1 VLTSSDRYPSPDEG
15 IAHDTAPGL
24 SGGAEQADPAS
35 LAPVA
40 LTGEEA
46 APATDSAGT
55 PEFAEIPAADAADA
69 PAEGADGAGGAV
81 GDLAGLGLVPAA
93 ISAVGAEAA
102 DSGPTDSGPTVTGPA
117 VTGPAARR
125 RRARKPMLI
134 AVAVVVALLAAA
146 GGTLAALTK
155 TVTVTVDGAS
165 QQVTTL
171 ASDVTG
177 ALAAADVSVG
187 PHDTLAPA
195 GPTSISDGSQIVVQ
209 RGRLFTATI
218 DGKTVSLWTTAT
230 TVDQAMAALGRNAG
244 DFKLSADRSR
254 EIPLSGLSLTA
265 ATLHA
270 VSLTTPGGK
279 AAELSTAA
287 TTVGALLAEQGITL
301 TAKNRVSPAAGTALT
316 DGLAVRVF
324 TLPTVAV
331 TYGGTTTSTITDAT
345 TVGAL
350 LQQQGIT
357 VNTKYRSSLS
367 PSTPLTDGMTIVITT
382 LPTIML
388 RDGSKAAAG
397 VVSSNAT
404 VADFLKSQKIT
415 VGKDDI
421 VSPALTT
428 KLAEGLQVTITRVSY
443 LTSTSTVTVAQPA
456 DRTVNDSSM
465 TKGTSKV
472 TQNGQPGSIQ
482 VTYQIK
488 VTNGVKGSPQEV
500 GRKTLSDALA
510 TITHVGTY
518 VAPAQSSSSG
528 SSSSGSSS
536 SGSTPP
542 PSTSG
547 VNWDRIAQCESGGN
561 WSINTGNGY
570 YGGLQFDY
578 STWLSNGG
586 GQYAPRADLATK
598 AQQIAVAN
606 VVYSHR
612 GLSPWACAYILGM
625 I

>member
-15 IAHDTAPGL
+15 IAHDAAPGP
-24 SGGAEQADPAS
+24 SGGAGQADPS
-35 LAPVA
+35 WPAPAA
-40 LTGEEA
+40 LGDEPA
-46 APATDSAGT
+46 APAAEPTGTTEFSAV
-55 PEFAEIPAADAADA
+55 PAAEAAAADADVPAD
-69 PAEGADGAGGAV
+69 GADG
-81 GDLAGLGLVPAA
+81 DLADLGLVPAA
-93 ISAVGAEAA
+93 ITAVDPGSSAAK
-102 DSGPTDSGPTVTGPA
+102 
-117 VTGPAARR
+117 TGPAARKG
-125 RRARKPMLI
+125 RARKPVLI

-171 ASDVTG
+171 ASDVNG
-177 ALAAADVSVG
+177 ALSAADVAVG

-195 GPTSISDGSQIVVQ
+195 GPTSIADGSQIVVQ
-209 RGRLFTATI
+209 RGRLFTVTI
-218 DGKTVSLWTTAT
+218 DGRTVSLWTTAT

-265 ATLHA
+265 QTLHS

-287 TTVGALLAEQGITL
+287 TTVGSLLAERGITL
-301 TAKNRVSPAAGTALT
+301 TAKNRVSPAVGTKLT
-316 DGLAVRVF
+316 DGLSVRVY

-331 TYGGTTTSTITDAT
+331 TYAGQTTSTVTDAA

-350 LQQQGIT
+350 LKQQGIT
-357 VNTKYRSSLS
+357 VNTKYRSSLALD
-367 PSTPLTDGMTIVITT
+367 TPLTEGLKIVITT
-382 LPTIML
+382 LPTITL
-388 RDGSKAAAG
+388 RDGSKAATG

-404 VADFLKSQKIT
+404 VADFLKAQKIT

-428 KLAEGLQVTITRVSY
+428 ALAEGLKVTITRVSY
-443 LTSTSTVTVAQPA
+443 LTSTSTQSVAQPA
-456 DRTVNDSSM
+456 SRTVSDSSM
-465 TKGTSKV
+465 NKGTSKV

-482 VTYQIK
+482 ITYQVK
-488 VTNGVKGSPQEV
+488 VVNGVKGEPQEIL
-500 GRKTLSDALA
+500 RKTIAAALP

-518 VAPAQSSSSG
+518 VAPAKQSSSSSSSG
-528 SSSSGSSS
+528 SSGGS
-536 SGSTPP
+536 STPP

-547 VNWDRIAQCESGGN
+547 VDWDRIAQCESGGN

-586 GQYAPRADLATK
+586 GQYAQRADLATK
-598 AQQIAVAN
+598 AQQIAIAN